1 VRPAAVSTKLDQR
14 WLRPG
19 VTGWQ
24 MRTSREVY
32 ANHYIRVLEDEVTRP
47 DGTPGLYGLLEVRHP
62 AVFVVPVTAD
72 DRVVLVLCDRYTT
85 GTSWEVPA
93 GGSDGEE
100 LQVAGERELAEE
112 TGYVAARWDHLGG
125 QWGLNGVARSRI
137 EVFLARDLTR
147 TSTTYDQAE
156 GIGAVEAFAWDE
168 VRTMLRDGRITDNES
183 AGALLLAAIELG
195 WA

>member
-1 VRPAAVSTKLDQR
+1 VS
-14 WLRPG
+14 
-19 VTGWQ
+19 WQ
-24 MRTSREVY
+24 QLSTREVY

-47 DGTPGLYGLLEVRHP
+47 DGSAGMFGLLEVRNP

-72 DRVVLVLCDRYTT
+72 DQVVLVHCDRYTT

-93 GGSDGEE
+93 GGTDGEE
-100 LQVAGERELAEE
+100 LRVAGERELAEE
-112 TGYVAARWDHLGG
+112 TGYLAARWDHLGG

-147 TSTTYDQAE
+147 TSATYDESE
-156 GIGAVEAFAWDE
+156 GIDAVEAFTWRD
-168 VRTMLRDGRITDNES
+168 VRAMLRDGRINDNES

>member
-1 VRPAAVSTKLDQR
+1 VS
-14 WLRPG
+14 
-19 VTGWQ
+19 WQ
-24 MRTSREVY
+24 QLSTREVY

-47 DGTPGLYGLLEVRHP
+47 DGSAGMFGLLEVRNP

-72 DRVVLVLCDRYTT
+72 DQVVLVHCDRYTT

-93 GGSDGEE
+93 GGTDGEE
-100 LQVAGERELAEE
+100 LRVAGERELAEE
-112 TGYVAARWDHLGG
+112 TGYLAARWDHLGG

-147 TSTTYDQAE
+147 TSATYDESE
-156 GIGAVEAFAWDE
+156 GIAAVEAFTWRD
-168 VRTMLRDGRITDNES
+168 VRAMLRDGRINDNES

>member
-1 VRPAAVSTKLDQR
+1 MSWQQR
-14 WLRPG
+14 S
-19 VTGWQ
+19 
-24 MRTSREVY
+24 SREVY

-47 DGTPGLYGLLEVRHP
+47 DGSPGMFGLLEVRAP

-72 DRVVLVLCDRYTT
+72 DRIVMVHCDRYTT

-93 GGSDGEE
+93 GGSDGQE
-100 LQVAGERELAEE
+100 LRAAGERELAEE
-112 TGYVAARWDHLGG
+112 TGYAAARWDYLGG

-147 TSTTYDQAE
+147 VSTTYDEGE
-156 GIGAVEAFAWDE
+156 GIGAVEPFSWDE
-168 VRTMLRDGRITDNES
+168 VKAMLRDERINDNES

-195 WA
+195 WT

>member
-1 VRPAAVSTKLDQR
+1 
-14 WLRPG
+14 
-19 VTGWQ
+19 
-24 MRTSREVY
+24 M
-32 ANHYIRVLEDEVTRP
+32 
-47 DGTPGLYGLLEVRHP
+47 LEVRQP
-62 AVFVVPVTAD
+62 AVFVVPVTGT
-72 DRVVLVLCDRYTT
+72 DRVVLVHCDRYTT

-100 LQVAGERELAEE
+100 LRVAAERELAEE

-147 TSTTYDQAE
+147 ASPTHDEGE
-156 GIGAVEAFAWDE
+156 GIDAVEEFTWDE
-168 VRTMLRDGRITDNES
+168 VRTMLRDGSINDNES

>member
-1 VRPAAVSTKLDQR
+1 MRWQQRST
-14 WLRPG
+14 
-19 VTGWQ
+19 
-24 MRTSREVY
+24 REVY

-47 DGTPGLYGLLEVRHP
+47 DGSAGMFGLLEVRQP

-72 DRVVLVLCDRYTT
+72 DRVVLVHTDRYTT

-93 GGSDGEE
+93 GGSDGQE
-100 LQVAGERELAEE
+100 LRVAGERELAEE

-137 EVFLARDLTR
+137 EVFLARELTR
-147 TSTTYDQAE
+147 ASETHDEGE
-156 GIGAVEAFAWDE
+156 GISAVEEFAWDE
-168 VRTMLRDGRITDNES
+168 VRSMLRDGRINDNES
-183 AGALLLAAIELG
+183 AGALLLAAIEVG

>member
-1 VRPAAVSTKLDQR
+1 VSWQQR
-14 WLRPG
+14 S
-19 VTGWQ
+19 
-24 MRTSREVY
+24 SREVY

-47 DGTPGLYGLLEVRHP
+47 DGTAGRYGLLEVRQP
-62 AVFVVPVTAD
+62 AVFVVPVTPD
-72 DRVVLVLCDRYTT
+72 GRVVLVLCDRYTT

-93 GGSDGEE
+93 GGSDGQE
-100 LQVAGERELAEE
+100 LRVAAERELAEE
-112 TGYVAARWDHLGG
+112 TGYAAARWDHLGG

-147 TSTTYDQAE
+147 TSTTYDEAE
-156 GIGAVEAFAWDE
+156 GIGAVDDFAWPE
-168 VRTMLRDGRITDNES
+168 VRTMLRDGSINDNES

>member
-1 VRPAAVSTKLDQR
+1 V
-14 WLRPG
+14 
-19 VTGWQ
+19 
-24 MRTSREVY
+24 
-32 ANHYIRVLEDEVTRP
+32 
-47 DGTPGLYGLLEVRHP
+47 LEVRQP

-72 DRVVLVLCDRYTT
+72 ERVVLVHCDRYTT

-93 GGSDGEE
+93 GGSDGQE
-100 LQVAGERELAEE
+100 LRLAAERELAEE
-112 TGYVAARWDHLGG
+112 TGHVAARWDHLGG

-147 TSTTYDQAE
+147 TSTAYDEGE
-156 GIGAVEAFAWDE
+156 GIGAVDAFAWDE
-168 VRTMLRDGRITDNES
+168 VRAMLRDGRINDNES

>member
-1 VRPAAVSTKLDQR
+1 
-14 WLRPG
+14 

>member
-1 VRPAAVSTKLDQR
+1 VSWQQR
-14 WLRPG
+14 S
-19 VTGWQ
+19 T
-24 MRTSREVY
+24 REVY

-47 DGTPGLYGLLEVRHP
+47 DGSAGLFGLLEVRQP

-72 DRVVLVLCDRYTT
+72 DRVVLVHCDRYTT

-93 GGSDGEE
+93 GGSDGQE
-100 LQVAGERELAEE
+100 LRVAGERELAEE

-147 TSTTYDQAE
+147 AVETYDAGE
-156 GIGAVEAFAWDE
+156 GIGAVEEFAWDE
-168 VRTMLRDGRITDNES
+168 VRGMLRDGRINDNES